1 MEIKVLFLLWSFCI
15 FGTIWM
21 LIKGADNDV

>member
-1 MEIKVLFLLWSFCI
+1 MEFRVLFLLWGFCI
-15 FGTIWM
+15 IGTIWM